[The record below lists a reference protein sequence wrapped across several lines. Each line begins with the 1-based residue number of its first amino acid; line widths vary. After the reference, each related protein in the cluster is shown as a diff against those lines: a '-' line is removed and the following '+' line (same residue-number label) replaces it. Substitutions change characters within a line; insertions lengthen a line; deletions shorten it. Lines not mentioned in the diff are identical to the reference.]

1 MRNLPSRSISFRP
14 EINGLRAVA
23 VLLVILFHLE
33 KEWMPF
39 GYVGVDIFFVI
50 SGFLITRIILKDQS
64 DGRFSFGDFIVR
76 RIKRILPAL
85 FLVLLVCSIV
95 SIIVFSSEEFRYFFR
110 SLRYASAQG
119 ANFFF
124 LGNSGYFDLD
134 SKFNVLLHTWSLG
147 VEEQFYL
154 VWPVLLLMIA
164 KFRISRVIFFVMVIS
179 LSFTSMWYFRSIESM
194 QAFFMFYARA
204 WEFAIGGILAVGV
217 IRANQCKAVN
227 EVISILGVLC
237 VIISLLVASSS
248 HHSELYYLLLTCIGV
263 AGIIYSSMDQP
274 TLIARLLSCKLLLYI
289 GALSYSLYLWH
300 WPVIVYYNY
309 ILEFF
314 MASKGESVSDAL
326 SVSSVIIILA
336 LTWLL
341 SVLTFK
347 YIENPYR
354 TARAGNKQVYLI
366 AIVCILSF
374 MGLAKLTQK
383 QAKASWRLSNFSE
396 EVSLDDLE
404 IKVERLFDSTVN
416 PEDVLLIGD
425 SHSEHFTPMIE
436 EWAKMNN
443 LQTKTLY
450 KGGTPPLLVYEKYES
465 ELTYRQKRHLDK
477 VRNHILNTPTIK
489 HVFIAA
495 SHTTYQDDPRYE
507 MALAD
512 TIKFLIAKNKGV
524 CILGQVPSLAGN
536 GIRYIEPTHLMSYLF
551 PKKLSNET
559 LLAYDHDL
567 VESQLSPMRGIM
579 ARLKLG
585 EPAIQ
590 LWHPENY
597 IDSGLQ
603 NGLPCYSD
611 KSHLNKHGSL
621 YLAPYFQYQLD
632 LTPQ

>member
-1 MRNLPSRSISFRP
+1 M
-14 EINGLRAVA
+14 
-23 VLLVILFHLE
+23 
-33 KEWMPF
+33 
-39 GYVGVDIFFVI
+39 
-50 SGFLITRIILKDQS
+50 
-64 DGRFSFGDFIVR
+64 
-76 RIKRILPAL
+76 
-85 FLVLLVCSIV
+85 
-95 SIIVFSSEEFRYFFR
+95 
-110 SLRYASAQG
+110 
-119 ANFFF
+119 
-124 LGNSGYFDLD
+124 
-134 SKFNVLLHTWSLG
+134 
-147 VEEQFYL
+147 
-154 VWPVLLLMIA
+154 
-164 KFRISRVIFFVMVIS
+164 
-179 LSFTSMWYFRSIESM
+179 
-194 QAFFMFYARA
+194 
-204 WEFAIGGILAVGV
+204 
-217 IRANQCKAVN
+217 
-227 EVISILGVLC
+227 
-237 VIISLLVASSS
+237 
-248 HHSELYYLLLTCIGV
+248 
-263 AGIIYSSMDQP
+263 
-274 TLIARLLSCKLLLYI
+274 
-289 GALSYSLYLWH
+289 
-300 WPVIVYYNY
+300 
-309 ILEFF
+309 
-314 MASKGESVSDAL
+314 
-326 SVSSVIIILA
+326 
-336 LTWLL
+336 
-341 SVLTFK
+341 
-347 YIENPYR
+347 
-354 TARAGNKQVYLI
+354 YLI